1 MNPSPSGVSLVFCGA
16 AGQGLQTIEDAVA
29 HSLSYAGQHLFTTRE
44 VMSRVRGG
52 MNSSALRIASKPVR
66 GITDRID
73 YLFLL
78 SGGLR
83 PNVAARITEQTHIF
97 GDANAVG
104 EEIKSLGFDMTDIE
118 LAARAKEAGGSLYEG
133 MIVAGIVTALY
144 TLPESCADTFIDL
157 KFGSKPDIA
166 AKNKTA
172 FRMGHAFGLALP
184 QKIRPSA
191 EIGNRKKERV
201 FMDGNTAIGL
211 GAAAAGCNFAVA
223 YPMSPGTAL
232 FGFFAKNA
240 ARFGAV
246 VEQVEDELAAVNM
259 AIGASYAGAKSLVS
273 TSGGGFAL
281 MCEGISLAG
290 MTETSLVIHLAQRP
304 GPATGMA
311 TRTEQGDLELAL
323 HAGHGDF
330 PRALFTPGSV
340 ESCFTIAAHAFD
352 VANRFQTPVILLT
365 DQYLLESGYDIVSP
379 DPDNI
384 ATLQKADKTTPDYK
398 RYALTPNGIS
408 PLGIPGYGEGLIS
421 ADSHEHT
428 ESGHISEDFDLR
440 LRMTEKRFKKLA
452 AMKAEALDPVFFG
465 PTDFKTLIV
474 GWGST
479 MEILKEAFEI
489 SLLENTALVCC
500 EQVYPISPKLE
511 QLLLEAEK
519 TVFVEN
525 NATGQFARLVRAE
538 TGVTATKKILK
549 YNGLPFSVEELAAE
563 LALIHTQQNREGG
576 FLS

>member
-1 MNPSPSGVSLVFCGA
+1 MSQTSGVSLVFCGA
-16 AGQGLQTIEDAVA
+16 AGQGLQTIEDVVA
-29 HSLSYAGQHLFTTRE
+29 HALSSAGQHLFTTRE

-52 MNSSALRIASKPVR
+52 MNSSTLRVSPAPVR
-66 GITDRID
+66 SITDRID

-78 SGGLR
+78 AGGLR
-83 PNVAARITEQTHIF
+83 SNIVARISTQTRIF
-97 GDANAVG
+97 GDADAVG
-104 EEIKSLGFDMTDIE
+104 AEIEALGFGMTDIT

-144 TLPESCADTFIDL
+144 TLPESCADAFIDH

-172 FRMGHAFGLALP
+172 FRAGHSFGLALP
-184 QKIRPSA
+184 KEVRPIA
-191 EIGNRKKERV
+191 ETGKRNKERV
-201 FMDGNTAIGL
+201 FMDGNTATGL
-211 GAAAAGCNFAVA
+211 GAAAAGCNLAVA

-232 FGFFAKNA
+232 FGFFARNA
-240 ARFGAV
+240 ERFGAV

-259 AIGASYAGAKSLVS
+259 AIGASYAGARSLVS

-281 MCEGISLAG
+281 MCEGLSLAG
-290 MTETSLVIHLAQRP
+290 IIEAPLVIHLAQRP

-330 PRALFTPGSV
+330 PRALFAPGCV
-340 ESCFTIAAHAFD
+340 ESCFSIAAHAFD
-352 VANRFQTPVILLT
+352 VAHRFQTPVILLT
-365 DQYLLESGYDIVSP
+365 DQYLLESGYDIAPPNP
-379 DPDNI
+379 DTV
-384 ATLQKADKTTPDYK
+384 ATPQRVDKTEPGYK
-398 RYALTPNGIS
+398 RYALTPSGIS
-408 PLGIPGYGEGLIS
+408 PLGIPGYGEGLVS

-440 LRMTEKRFKKLA
+440 LRMLDKQFKKLE
-452 AMKAEALDPVFFG
+452 AMKEEALEPMFFG

-479 MEILKEAFEI
+479 MEMLKEAFGMLKI
-489 SLLENTALVCC
+489 QDTALVCC
-500 EQVYPISPKLE
+500 EQVYPLPPKLE
-511 QLLLEAEK
+511 QLLHQAEK

-538 TGVTATKKILK
+538 TGVSATKKILK
-549 YNGLPFSVEELAAE
+549 CNGLPFSVEELFNE
-563 LALIHTQQNREGG
+563 LNHALTHSNAEGG
-576 FLS
+576 IR

>member
-1 MNPSPSGVSLVFCGA
+1 MRQTSGVSLVFCGA

-29 HSLSYAGQHLFTTRE
+29 HALSSAGQHLFTTRE

-52 MNSSALRIASKPVR
+52 MNSSTLRVTSTPVR
-66 GITDRID
+66 AITDRID

-83 PNVAARITEQTHIF
+83 PNIVARISPQTHIF
-97 GDANAVG
+97 GDAKNVE
-104 EEIKSLGFDMTDIE
+104 EEIKSLGFGLLDIA
-118 LAARAKEAGGSLYEG
+118 LSARAKEAGGALYEG

-144 TLPESCADTFIDL
+144 TLPESCVDVFIDR
-157 KFGSKPDIA
+157 KFGAKPDVA
-166 AKNKTA
+166 AKNKAA
-172 FRMGHAFGLALP
+172 FRAGHAFGLALP
-184 QKIRPSA
+184 TELKPQWKPFDADI
-191 EIGNRKKERV
+191 ERV
-201 FMDGNTAIGL
+201 FMDGNTAAGL
-211 GAAAAGCNFAVA
+211 GAAAAGCNLAVA

-232 FGFFAKNA
+232 FGFFARNA

-246 VEQVEDELAAVNM
+246 VEQVEDEIAAVNM
-259 AIGASYAGAKSLVS
+259 AIGASYAGARSLVS

-281 MCEGISLAG
+281 MTEGISLAG
-290 MTETSLVIHLAQRP
+290 MTETPLVIHLAQRP

-330 PRALFTPGSV
+330 PRALFAPGNV
-340 ESCFTIAAHAFD
+340 ESCFSITAHAFD
-352 VANRFQTPVILLT
+352 VAHRFQTPVILLT
-365 DQYLLESGYDIVSP
+365 DQYLLESGYDIAPPNP
-379 DPDNI
+379 DTV
-384 ATLQKADKTTPDYK
+384 ATPHRADKTQSDYK

-408 PLGIPGYGEGLIS
+408 PLGIPGYGEGLVS

-440 LRMTEKRFKKLA
+440 LRMLEKRFKKLE
-452 AMKAEALDPVFFG
+452 AMKAESLEPAFFG

-479 MEILKEAFEI
+479 MEALKEAFKM
-489 SLLENTALVCC
+489 LNDPDTALVCC
-500 EQVYPISPKLE
+500 EQVYPLPPKLE
-511 QLLLEAEK
+511 QLLHQAEN
-519 TVFVEN
+519 TVFTEN

-538 TGVTATKKILK
+538 TGISATKRILK
-549 YNGLPFSVEELAAE
+549 CNGLPFSVEELFNE
-563 LALIHTQQNREGG
+563 LNRILTHSTAEGG
-576 FLS
+576 IR

>member
-1 MNPSPSGVSLVFCGA
+1 MSQTSGVSLVFCGA

-29 HSLSYAGQHLFTTRE
+29 HALSSAGQHLFTTRE

-52 MNSSALRIASKPVR
+52 MNSSTLRVASTPVR
-66 GITDRID
+66 SITDRID

-83 PNVAARITEQTHIF
+83 PNVVARVSPQTRIL
-97 GDANAVG
+97 GDADSTGA
-104 EEIKSLGFDMTDIE
+104 EIKSLGFDMVDIA
-118 LAARAKEAGGSLYEG
+118 LVARAKEAGGTLYEG

-144 TLPESCADTFIDL
+144 TLPESCVDAFIDH
-157 KFGSKPDIA
+157 KFGSKPDVA
-166 AKNKTA
+166 AKNKVA
-172 FRMGHAFGLALP
+172 FRAGHTFGLALP
-184 QKIRPSA
+184 PEVRPKA
-191 EIGNRKKERV
+191 ETGNRNKERV
-201 FMDGNTAIGL
+201 FMDGNTATGL
-211 GAAAAGCNFAVA
+211 GAAAAGCNLAVA

-232 FGFFAKNA
+232 FGFFARNA

-246 VEQVEDELAAVNM
+246 VEQVEDEIAAVNM
-259 AIGASYAGAKSLVS
+259 AIGASYAGARSLVS

-290 MTETSLVIHLAQRP
+290 ITETPLVIHLAQRP
-304 GPATGMA
+304 GPATGLA

-340 ESCFTIAAHAFD
+340 ESCFSITAHAFD

-365 DQYLLESGYDIVSP
+365 DQHLLESGYDIAPPNP
-379 DPDNI
+379 DAVP
-384 ATLQKADKTTPDYK
+384 TPQKPSKTEADYK
-398 RYALTPNGIS
+398 RYTLTSNGIS
-408 PLGIPGYGEGLIS
+408 PLGIPGHGEGLVS

-440 LRMTEKRFKKLA
+440 LRMLEKRFKKLE
-452 AMKAEALDPVFFG
+452 AMKAEALEPAFFG
-465 PTDFKTLIV
+465 PTYFKTLIV

-479 MEILKEAFEI
+479 METLKEAFEMLKI
-489 SLLENTALVCC
+489 PDIALACC
-500 EQVYPISPKLE
+500 EQVYPLPPKFE
-511 QLLLEAEK
+511 QLLHRAEE

-538 TGVTATKKILK
+538 TGVLATKKILK
-549 YNGLPFSVEELAAE
+549 CNGLPFSVEELLKE
-563 LALIHTQQNREGG
+563 LNHILTHSNPEGG
-576 FLS
+576 IQ